1 MDNQEKQLRIGINA
15 LYLIPGGV
23 GGTEIYLR
31 NLVAALAAI
40 DSRNQYVVYVNR
52 ETGAGLCLDAPNF
65 SVSVQPVRAAVRP
78 YRILWEQFVMPWL
91 IRRDRLDVVLCPG
104 FTMPLAT
111 GCPAV
116 AVFHDLQHKR
126 HPQHFR
132 WYELPFW
139 DFLLWASAHRATR
152 MIAVSESTRRDI
164 LLYYKVADKN
174 IDVVRHGVEERF
186 FEISRSRSLSPADPF
201 LLCVSTSHA
210 HKNLDRLIRAFAEF
224 RRERPEF
231 RLVIAGL
238 RGYHSKALVR
248 LVRELKL
255 NEIVQF
261 TGWIP
266 REELFNLFRTAHSF
280 IYPSSF
286 EGFGMPVLEA
296 LASGIPTA
304 CSEIPSL
311 AEFVGRAALR
321 FDPTDVGAIHEAMER
336 IVADDKLRAELEV
349 EGPAR
354 ASRFSWK
361 TSARETLTVL
371 ETAAGQRR
379 RSSS

>member
-1 MDNQEKQLRIGINA
+1 MGNQEKQLRIGVNA

-31 NLVAALAAI
+31 NLLAALAAI
-40 DSRNQYVVYVNR
+40 DSRNHYVLYVNR
-52 ETGAGLCLDAPNF
+52 ETGGGLCPDAPNF

-78 YRILWEQFVMPWL
+78 YRILWEQFVMPWR
-91 IRRDRLDVVLCPG
+91 IRRDRLDVVFCPG
-104 FTMPLAT
+104 FTVPLAT

-116 AVFHDLQHKR
+116 VVFHDLQHKR
-126 HPQHFR
+126 HPQYFR

-139 DFLLWASAHRATR
+139 DFFLWAAAHRAAR
-152 MIAVSESTRRDI
+152 IIAVSESTRRDI
-164 LLYYKVADKN
+164 LLYYKVADGI

-201 LLCVSTSHA
+201 VLCVSTSHA

-238 RGYHSKALVR
+238 RGYHSKALER

-255 NEIVQF
+255 NETVQF

-266 REELFNLFRTAHSF
+266 REELFTLFRTAHSF
-280 IYPSSF
+280 VYPSSF

-311 AEFVGRAALR
+311 SEFVGRATLR
-321 FDPTDVGAIHEAMER
+321 FDPTDVGAIRAAMAR
-336 IVADDKLRAELEV
+336 IVADDTLRAELAV

-354 ASRFSWK
+354 ASKFSWE
-361 TSARETLTVL
+361 TSARETLAAL
-371 ETAAGQRR
+371 EEAAGQRR

>member
-1 MDNQEKQLRIGINA
+1 LGNQEKHLRIGINA

-31 NLVAALAAI
+31 SLVAALAAI

-52 ETGAGLCLDAPNF
+52 ETGAGLCPDAPNF

-78 YRILWEQFVMPWL
+78 CRILWEQFVMPWR
-91 IRRDRLDVVLCPG
+91 IRRDRLDVVFCPG

-111 GCPAV
+111 SCPAV

-139 DFLLWASAHRATR
+139 DFFLWASAHRATR
-152 MIAVSESTRRDI
+152 LIAVSESTRRDI
-164 LLYYKVADKN
+164 LLYYKVADGK

-186 FEISRSRSLSPADPF
+186 FEISRSRSLRPDDPF
-201 LLCVSTSHA
+201 LLCVSTSHP

-231 RLVIAGL
+231 RLVIAGM
-238 RGYHSKALVR
+238 RGHHSKALER
-248 LVRELKL
+248 LVRGLKL
-255 NEIVQF
+255 DGSVRF
-261 TGWIP
+261 TGWIS

-280 IYPSSF
+280 IYPSTF

-321 FDPTDVGAIHEAMER
+321 FDPADVGAIGAAMAR
-336 IVADDKLRAELEV
+336 IVSDDKLRAELAV

-354 ASRFSWK
+354 ASKFSWE

>member
-1 MDNQEKQLRIGINA
+1 LGDQDKQLRIGINA

-31 NLVAALAAI
+31 SLVAALADI
-40 DSRNQYVVYVNR
+40 DSRNQYVVYTNR
-52 ETGAGLCLDAPNF
+52 ETGTSLRPDAPNF
-65 SVSVQPVRAAVRP
+65 SISVQPVRASVRP
-78 YRILWEQFVMPWL
+78 WRILWEQFAMPL
-91 IRRDRLDVVLCPG
+91 VVRRDRLDVLLCPG

-116 AVFHDLQHKR
+116 VVFHDLQHKR

-132 WYELPFW
+132 WFELPFW
-139 DFLLWASAHRATR
+139 VFFLWASARRSTR
-152 MIAVSESTRRDI
+152 LIAVSEATRSDL
-164 LLYYKVADKN
+164 LLYYKVDDRN
-174 IDVVRHGVEERF
+174 VDVVPHGVEGRF
-186 FEISRSRSLSPADPF
+186 LEISRSRAQGETSPF
-201 LLCVSTSHA
+201 LLCVSTLRA
-210 HKNLDRLIRAFAEF
+210 HKNLDRLIRAFADF
-224 RRERPEF
+224 RKVRPEF
-231 RLVIAGL
+231 RLVIAGM
-238 RGYHSKALVR
+238 RGQQSKDLER
-248 LVRELKL
+248 LTSKL
-255 NEIVQF
+255 GLDEAVKL

-266 REELFNLFRTAHSF
+266 REELYSLFRDAHAF

-304 CSEIPSL
+304 CSEIPPIR
-311 AEFVGRAALR
+311 EFVGRSALY
-321 FDPTDVGAIHEAMER
+321 FDPSDIDSIGKAMER
-336 IVADDKLRAELEV
+336 IVSDQDLRGKLSA

-354 ASRFSWK
+354 ASQFSWN
-361 TSARETLTVL
+361 TTARQTLAVL